1 MKIYEELVSLLKEK
15 GLKITFAESC
25 TGGLLASEVVSVPD
39 ASAVF
44 DGSFVTYSNEIKCRF
59 AGVNGDTIDSFGV
72 VSENVAVE
80 MAKGA
85 AMNTGA
91 DVAVGVTGYA
101 GPKKDE
107 NDTDAGTVCF
117 GFAVNGKTMS
127 STKHF
132 GDVGRNAV
140 RELSAVYV
148 AQTLVKFI
156 NAFGDKNE
164 KE

>member
-1 MKIYEELVSLLKEK
+1 MNIYEELVSLLKEK
-15 GLKITFAESC
+15 KLKITFAESC
-25 TGGLLASEVVSVPD
+25 TGGLLAAEVVSVPD
-39 ASAVF
+39 ASSVF

-59 AGVNGDTIDSFGV
+59 AGVSSDTIDSFGA

-107 NDTDAGTVCF
+107 NDTTAGTVCF
-117 GFAVNGKTMS
+117 GFTVNGKTMS
-127 STKHF
+127 STRQF

-140 RELSAVYV
+140 RELSAVYA
-148 AQTLVKFI
+148 AQTIIKLIK
-156 NAFGDKNE
+156 AYGDK
-164 KE
+164 K